1 MALCTFALYI
11 KIFLPAHLSGQEST
25 TENHGFLSR
34 FILWDTMQPTTKAI
48 LFCFVLFSPK
58 ASDSET
64 QPIKQAKLSRSGQVR
79 VGTKQS

>member
-1 MALCTFALYI
+1 MGHDATHNKSYFV
-11 KIFLPAHLSGQEST
+11 
-25 TENHGFLSR
+25 
-34 FILWDTMQPTTKAI
+34 